1 MEPIK
6 VVMLTSS
13 YPRFPGDTAS
23 IFLKHMCASLSKR
36 GIVVHVIAPASNITD
51 KQFEDSIHVHRF
63 HYLPRKLRKLCYGS
77 GILPNLKNNPLL
89 WISVPFYL
97 ASMFLLLIKIVRT
110 TNADIVHCHW
120 IIPQGLVALLSKP
133 FHKAAIV
140 VTAHG
145 ADAFSFKSRAT
156 RIIKKFVIG
165 NSNHW
170 TANTG
175 KTAEAVCKP
184 ILTSNLSII
193 PMGVDT
199 AFFKEGN
206 GIQLRSNLPSDT
218 SILLFVGR
226 LVEKKGVS
234 VLLKA
239 FSLLP
244 DEDKKQ
250 TKLWI
255 VGEGGL
261 RSELETETAR
271 LHIVDQ
277 TTFWGRQPN
286 ENLPDFYAASN
297 IFVGPSLVDSTGDTE
312 GQGVVFLEAFASNT
326 PVIASRVGGIPD
338 VIKHEESGILVSPNN
353 PEELSSAIS
362 RLLND
367 STLRIKIAKA
377 GNSVVREIYD
387 WDSISR
393 RFSELYDS
401 VYSERRL

>member
-13 YPRFPGDTAS
+13 YPRYPGDTAS
-23 IFLKHMCASLSKR
+23 IFLKHMCASLNKK
-36 GIVVHVIAPASNITD
+36 GIVVHVVAPASNNID
-51 KQFEDSIHVHRF
+51 KQLDDGVHVHRF

-97 ASMFLLLIKIVRT
+97 VSMFLMLIKVVRA

-120 IIPQGLVALLSKP
+120 IIPQGFIALLSRP
-133 FHKAAIV
+133 FHRAAII

-145 ADAFSFKSRAT
+145 ADAFSFKSRIT
-156 RIIKKFVIG
+156 RIIKNYTIG
-165 NSNHW
+165 NANCW

-175 KTAEAVCKP
+175 VTAEAVCKSIP
-184 ILTSNLSII
+184 SSNLSII

-199 AFFKEGN
+199 DFFKDGN
-206 GIQLRSNLPSDT
+206 GTRLRSNLAPDT

-244 DEDKKQ
+244 TRNRER
-250 TKLWI
+250 TRLWI
-255 VGEGGL
+255 VGDGGM
-261 RSELETETAR
+261 RSELETEAEKLRITK
-271 LHIVDQ
+271 Q
-277 TTFWGRQPN
+277 TTFWGKQPN
-286 ENLPDFYAASN
+286 ETLPDFFAASN
-297 IFVGPSLVDSTGDTE
+297 IFVGPSLIDSAGDTE
-312 GQGVVFLEAFASNT
+312 GQGVVFLEAFASGT
-326 PVIASRVGGIPD
+326 PIIASRVGGIPD
-338 VIKHEESGILVSPNN
+338 VIKHEESGILVSPRN
-353 PEELSSAIS
+353 PDELSNAIT

-367 STLRIKIAKA
+367 SKLRIKIAEA

-387 WDSISR
+387 WDSISI
-393 RFSELYDS
+393 RFRELYDT
-401 VYSERRL
+401 VLPEGRL

>member
-6 VVMLTSS
+6 IVMLTSS
-13 YPRFPGDTAS
+13 YPRYPGDTAS
-23 IFLKHMCASLSKR
+23 IFLKHMCASLIKK
-36 GIVVHVIAPASNITD
+36 GIVVHVIAPASNTVD
-51 KQFEDSIHVHRF
+51 KQLKDSIHVHRF
-63 HYLPRKLRKLCYGS
+63 RYLPRKLRKLCYGS

-89 WISVPFYL
+89 WVSVPFYL
-97 ASMFLLLIKIVRT
+97 VSMLLILIKVVRT

-120 IIPQGLVALLSKP
+120 IIPQGLIALLSRP
-133 FHKAAIV
+133 FHRAAII

-145 ADAFSFKSRAT
+145 ADAFSFKSRTT
-156 RIIKKFVIG
+156 RIIKKFIIR
-165 NSNHW
+165 NSNCW
-170 TANTG
+170 TANTK

-184 ILTSNLSII
+184 IPTSNLSII

-206 GIQLRSNLPSDT
+206 GTLLRSNLPSDT

-244 DEDKKQ
+244 TEDRER
-250 TKLWI
+250 TRLWI
-255 VGEGGL
+255 VGEGGM
-261 RSELETETAR
+261 RSELETEAAK
-271 LHIVDQ
+271 LQIADQ

-286 ENLPDFYAASN
+286 EKLPDFFAASS

-338 VIKHEESGILVSPNN
+338 VIKHEESGILVSPKNSD
-353 PEELSSAIS
+353 ELSRAIS

-367 STLRIKIAKA
+367 SKLRIKIAET

-387 WDSISR
+387 WESISK
-393 RFSELYDS
+393 RFRELYNS
-401 VYSERRL
+401 VLSEGRL